1 MTDAE
6 FNLSATDPYALISIG
21 GNKRQAVVF
30 DTGASL
36 GITFDKNDF
45 DGPLTVPEGDL
56 RLGGMAQGLKI
67 EGVGP
72 VTWTFRNTDGS
83 ELMIRSQ

>member
-1 MTDAE
+1 M
-6 FNLSATDPYALISIG
+6 
-21 GNKRQAVVF
+21 VF

-56 RLGGMAQGLKI
+56 RLEGMAQGLKI
-67 EGVGP
+67 KGIGP
-72 VTWTFRNTDGS
+72 VIWTF
-83 ELMIRSQ
+83 